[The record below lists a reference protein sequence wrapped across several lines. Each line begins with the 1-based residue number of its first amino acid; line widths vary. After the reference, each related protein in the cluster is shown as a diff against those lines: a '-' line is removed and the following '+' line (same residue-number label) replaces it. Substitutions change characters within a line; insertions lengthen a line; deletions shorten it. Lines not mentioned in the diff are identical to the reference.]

1 MMKIGLFYGS
11 STGNTEDA
19 AKRIAAVLRTVS
31 GVSVDLFEISHKN
44 IDKLPQYAKL
54 ILGVPTWDIGELQED
69 WARLLPFF
77 QQLDL
82 TGKQVALFGC
92 GDQYGY
98 PDTYQDAIG
107 LMAQHCRDQGATLVG
122 AWPTTGYDFT
132 ESQAL
137 EDGRFLGLALD
148 DNQRKLT
155 PSRIQT
161 WVQQL
166 IEEFALL
173 VIVNYV

>member
-1 MMKIGLFYGS
+1 MVKIGLFYGS
-11 STGNTEDA
+11 STGNTADA
-19 AKRIAAVLRTVS
+19 AKQIAVALCTVS

-54 ILGVPTWDIGELQED
+54 ILGIPTWDIGELQED

-98 PDTYQDAIG
+98 PDTYQDAMG
-107 LMAQHCRDQGATLVG
+107 LMAQHCRNQGATLVG
-122 AWPTTGYDFT
+122 AWPADGYDFM
-132 ESQAL
+132 ESQAV

-155 PSRIQT
+155 PKRIQI

-166 IEEFALL
+166 IEEFALR
-173 VIVNYV
+173 VSVTYA